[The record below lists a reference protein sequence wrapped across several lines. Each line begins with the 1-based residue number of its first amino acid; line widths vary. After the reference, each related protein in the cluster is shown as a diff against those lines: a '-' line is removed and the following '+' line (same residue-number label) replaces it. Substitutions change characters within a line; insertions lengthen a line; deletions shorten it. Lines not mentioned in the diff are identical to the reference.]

1 MESWRSSM
9 AWCLESRRL
18 HTWTAVWTPGWGTC
32 ALESDAH
39 KTACTVGARY
49 QTRRLGKMEKKKT
62 WWMRGELAVMRFYF
76 QRIHSSLIWFGL
88 WNWLALTDREG
99 VNELQG
105 SRVSMKE
112 REPRARLWTTHGRGF
127 FSSGETGETS
137 EWRGLWIWRMV
148 YACLDKHETWHARK
162 NPSRLGLALSGS
174 PSI

>member
-1 MESWRSSM
+1 MFRIQTLAHVNSGLDSGLGNM
-9 AWCLESRRL
+9 CAGKRRAQDGL
-18 HTWTAVWTPGWGTC
+18 HRWGKISNTPPW
-32 ALESDAH
+32 ED
-39 KTACTVGARY
+39 
-49 QTRRLGKMEKKKT
+49 GKKKKT